1 MSRSIRTS
9 FLIFLLVISATLGAS
24 AQTKTELE
32 KKRARLQKEISQ
44 TNKEL
49 QSTKKSRSSATAQL
63 NALKKKIELR
73 EELIRTINSE
83 ISDIN
88 SQITATS
95 REIDSLEQ
103 RMAVLRESYADMIL
117 FAQRNRNS
125 YQKLM
130 YLFASDDFNQALKRV
145 RYLHQ
150 YSESR
155 KVQAAGIDSAQQ
167 ALEVRK
173 TGLEAKKEEKTALR
187 TAQLEQKE
195 SLKKEQIEKD
205 KLVAGLRSKERQ
217 LKKDLAQKQRAKK
230 QLDKAIDE
238 LIRKEIEEAKK
249 RAAAAG
255 KKNVTSAN
263 VFTLTPEAKKLSA
276 SFAGNKGSLPWPVSS
291 GRIVSSFGDHAHP
304 ELKGITIHNN
314 GVDIRTEKGADIR
327 SVFSGEV
334 TGVITIPGANS
345 AVIIRHGEYLTV
357 YSNLAAVYV
366 KKGEKVTTKQSIG
379 KAYTDPE
386 EGNSEV
392 HLEIWKG
399 TAKLDPAQWL
409 ARR

>member
-1 MSRSIRTS
+1 MSRSIRIILLLLFTAFAATS
-9 FLIFLLVISATLGAS
+9 SY
-24 AQTKTELE
+24 AQSKSELE
-32 KKRARLQKEISQ
+32 KKRARLQREIRQ
-44 TNKEL
+44 TNEEL
-49 QSTKKSRSSATAQL
+49 KSTRKSRSSATAQL

-83 ISDIN
+83 ISDIDT
-88 SQITATS
+88 QISSANKD
-95 REIDSLEQ
+95 IDSLQQ
-103 RMAVLRESYADMIL
+103 RMEALRESYAEMIR

-130 YLFASDDFNQALKRV
+130 YLFASDDFNQALKRI

-155 KVQAAGIDSAQQ
+155 QTQAAGIDSAQQ
-167 ALEVRK
+167 ALEIRK
-173 TGLEAKKEEKTALR
+173 AALEAKKEEKTALR
-187 TAQLEQKE
+187 NAQLKQKE
-195 SLKKEQIEKD
+195 SLKQEQAEKD
-205 KLVAGLRSKERQ
+205 KLVAQLRSKEQKLR
-217 LKKDLAQKQRAKK
+217 KDLARKQKAKK

-238 LIRKEIEEAKK
+238 LIRKEIEAAKK
-249 RAAAAG
+249 RAAAEG

-276 SFAGNKGSLPWPVSS
+276 SFAGNKGSLPWPVTS

-314 GVDIRTEKGADIR
+314 GVDIRTEKNADVR

-357 YSNLAAVYV
+357 YSNLSAVYV
-366 KKGEKVTTKQSIG
+366 KKGDKVNTKQSIG
-379 KAYTDPE
+379 RAYTDPE